1 MSDAT
6 TSGRRQSAHPP
17 RLRGAAAFGLLVAI
31 GMFILGAF
39 VAPDDGPDAASLEQG
54 AAIAVVIAAVPVAA
68 IVGPFDAS
76 RVISL
81 GGAMTA
87 AGAGTMF
94 GGNLAGLVMAISGVA
109 ILLSGV
115 YLEPRIS
122 LGVVVRL
129 LGYAVLLIMAMW
141 LSLGDTTL
149 LMKLVAVLFAGIVAT
164 SSLWD
169 RPQAQSE

>member
-1 MSDAT
+1 MRPRVGGVNRPA
-6 TSGRRQSAHPP
+6 P
-17 RLRGAAAFGLLVAI
+17 RLRGAAAFGLFVAI

-39 VAPDDGPDAASLEQG
+39 VAPDGGMDAASLQQG

-68 IVGPFDAS
+68 IVGPVDAS
-76 RVISL
+76 RVVSL

-87 AGAGTMF
+87 AGAGMMF
-94 GGNLAGLVMAISGVA
+94 GGNLAGLVMTTSGVA

-115 YLEPRIS
+115 YLEPPIS

-141 LSLGDTTL
+141 LSVGDATL
-149 LMKLVAVLFAGIVAT
+149 LMKLVAMLFAGIVAT

-169 RPQAQSE
+169 KPQAQSE